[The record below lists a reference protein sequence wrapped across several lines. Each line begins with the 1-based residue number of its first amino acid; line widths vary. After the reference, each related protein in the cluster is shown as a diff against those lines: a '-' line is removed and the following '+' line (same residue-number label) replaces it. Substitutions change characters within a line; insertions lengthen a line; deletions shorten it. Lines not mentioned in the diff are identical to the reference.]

1 LSVKALITSVVMTLL
16 IPTRLKEV
24 LHFRYANALIA
35 FLGLVMIVAHA
46 QNTSTANAP
55 ELTGRMVDLGGYKL
69 HLDCAGRGH
78 LTVVLSVGAG
88 AFSTDWALVQPRVAA
103 FTRVCSYDRSG
114 AAWSDLGPK
123 PRTIDQEAFDL
134 HRMLAIAGEHGPYIL
149 VGQSLGGMVARIF
162 AENNPKEV
170 AGIVLVDAYS
180 EDSQLSM
187 EGKLVRVR
195 LAAKQRS
202 IPEPRTTIS
211 ITDQLKPAELQGIE
225 TFMNQMGTPQID
237 APYDRL
243 PEFSKQVRLWA
254 VRQPKYWA
262 QDDDYL
268 AEISARMYAEDKP
281 HAHPLGDTP
290 IVVLTRDLYDYPGPN
305 AALLVK
311 EHKEQQARMAR
322 LSTKSSQV
330 IVRESGHEIQL
341 YAPDSVVAAIRS
353 LIMTATSRKIH
364 SAK

>member
-1 LSVKALITSVVMTLL
+1 ML
-16 IPTRLKEV
+16 R
-24 LHFRYANALIA
+24 FRYANVLVAL
-35 FLGLVMIVAHA
+35 LGLGMIVSHA

-69 HLDCAGRGH
+69 HLDCVGRGH
-78 LTVVLSVGAG
+78 LTVVLSPGAG

-123 PRTIDQEAFDL
+123 PRTIDQEGFDL

-180 EDSQLSM
+180 EDSQLFM
-187 EGKLVRVR
+187 NGKLVRVR
-195 LAAKQRS
+195 LEAKQRS
-202 IPEPRTTIS
+202 IPEPRTTINF
-211 ITDQLKPAELQGIE
+211 TDELKSKELQDIE
-225 TFMNQMGTPQID
+225 TFINKMGTPQIN

-243 PEFSKQVRLWA
+243 PEFSRRVRLWA
-254 VRQPKYWA
+254 VQQPKYWA

-281 HAHPLGDTP
+281 RTHPLSNTP
-290 IVVLTRDLYDYPGPN
+290 VVVLTRDLYDYPGPN
-305 AALLVK
+305 AGVLVK
-311 EHKEQQARMAR
+311 EHKEQQSRMAR
-322 LSTKSSQV
+322 LSTKGRQV
-330 IVRESGHEIQL
+330 IVPESGHEIQL
-341 YAPDSVVAAIRS
+341 YAPDPVVAAIRS
-353 LIMTATSRKIH
+353 VIMTATSRKIH